1 MSYREFIKALRDK
14 DRERL
19 KAVRQ
24 ADKMKRMVDFI
35 CKVADDNEAQMDAE
49 IEKLKARI
57 TELESELY
65 DYREGENQINEC
77 EAEAEARRLQE
88 HDRALDQE
96 LRDRASGDYWNF

>member
-1 MSYREFIKALRDK
+1 MNRLLIKALRDK
-14 DRERL
+14 DKAERL
-19 KAVRQ
+19 VK
-24 ADKMKRMVDFI
+24 FI

-57 TELESELY
+57 VELEATLHEVT
-65 DYREGENQINEC
+65 EGNINEC

-88 HDRALDQE
+88 HDRALEQE

>member
-1 MSYREFIKALRDK
+1 MNRLLIKALRDK
-14 DRERL
+14 D
-19 KAVRQ
+19 KAE
-24 ADKMKRMVDFI
+24 RMVKFI

-57 TELESELY
+57 AELEDTLHEVT
-65 DYREGENQINEC
+65 EGNINEC

-88 HDRALDQE
+88 HDRALEQE

>member
-1 MSYREFIKALRDK
+1 MNRLLIKALKDK
-14 DRERL
+14 DKAERL
-19 KAVRQ
+19 VK
-24 ADKMKRMVDFI
+24 FI

-49 IEKLKARI
+49 IEQKQKQIEKLKAQVA
-57 TELESELY
+57 ELEATLHEVT
-65 DYREGENQINEC
+65 EGNINEC

>member
-1 MSYREFIKALRDK
+1 MTHREFIKALRDK

-49 IEKLKARI
+49 IARLQAN
-57 TELESELY
+57 LEQCRASCKE
-65 DYREGENQINEC
+65 YREALSERALEEQQVDE
-77 EAEAEARRLQE
+77 EAFEKEARRIQAY
-88 HDRALDQE
+88 DRE
-96 LRDRASGDYWNF
+96 

>member
-1 MSYREFIKALRDK
+1 MTHREFIKALRDK

-49 IEKLKARI
+49 IEKLKAQVA
-57 TELESELY
+57 ELEATLHEVT
-65 DYREGENQINEC
+65 EGNINEC

>member
-1 MSYREFIKALRDK
+1 MNRLLIKALRDK
-14 DRERL
+14 DKAERML
-19 KAVRQ
+19 K
-24 ADKMKRMVDFI
+24 FI

-49 IEKLKARI
+49 IEKLKAQVA
-57 TELESELY
+57 ELEATLHEVT
-65 DYREGENQINEC
+65 EGNINEC

>member
-1 MSYREFIKALRDK
+1 MNRLLIKALRDK
-14 DRERL
+14 DKAERL
-19 KAVRQ
+19 LK
-24 ADKMKRMVDFI
+24 FI